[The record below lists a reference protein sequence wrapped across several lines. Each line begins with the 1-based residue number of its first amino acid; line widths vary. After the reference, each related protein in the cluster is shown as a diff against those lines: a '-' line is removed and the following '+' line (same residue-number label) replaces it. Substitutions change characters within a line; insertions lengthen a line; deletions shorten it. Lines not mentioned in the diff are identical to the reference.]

1 LRDYIKKIIE
11 NALITPR
18 KHRDVYDTGVL
29 REEPPEYHSFNTDA
43 FFEKSPLL
51 KYLDLK
57 TGAISGNTKTRRSL
71 ANIYAI
77 YSILH
82 FYSNDFFEKPNEY
95 KDFSGYDYTKLFLF
109 YRGLYGGE
117 RLQNHA
123 LNSRVNGEFKNKIV
137 SESGNDLIVVNEGK
151 YALHIDYLYVDGIDI
166 SRIAIRIIE
175 EYIQLL
181 VAKDSKLIS
190 DIEELIEMESADEKR
205 VKISELLNEQSE
217 ARIFEIISY
226 SILKSHYKN
235 IKVFFGFSLDK
246 LEEQYLM
253 LYKTGRTN
261 ANDGGIDFVMRPLG
275 RFFQVTEVTGSYDKY
290 LLDIDKVM
298 HFPITFVIKT
308 LQDKGSVATQLDNYI
323 EQKSGG
329 MKIIRERY
337 QKAIEEIITINE
349 LKDWLS
355 SLDGQ
360 SIDELLQDINKYY
373 RLELN
378 LPFTE
383 VDSE

>member
-1 LRDYIKKIIE
+1 LKEFIKNIIIDE
-11 NALITPR
+11 NDSLPIHSDGT
-18 KHRDVYDTGVL
+18 VEV
-29 REEPPEYHSFNTDA
+29 REVRPKYNKNNIKSLFD
-43 FFEKSPLL
+43 KSPLL
-51 KYLDLK
+51 KYLDSK
-57 TGAISGNTKTRRSL
+57 MGAISGGDKTRRSL
-71 ANIYAI
+71 GNIYAI

-82 FYSNDFFEKPNEY
+82 FYSKDFYNKPDAYRE
-95 KDFSGYDYTKLFLF
+95 FSGYDYTKLFVF
-109 YRGLYGGE
+109 FRGLYGGE
-117 RLQNHA
+117 KLQNHA

-137 SESGNDLIVVNEGK
+137 QESGNELIVINDGK
-151 YALHIDYLYVDGIDI
+151 YALHIDYLYVDGFDI

-181 VAKDSKLIS
+181 AAKDSKLIS
-190 DIEELIEMESADEKR
+190 DIEELINMKSPDNKR
-205 VKISELLNEQSE
+205 AKIAELLNEQSE

-235 IKVFFGFSLDK
+235 TKVFFGFSREELS
-246 LEEQYLM
+246 EQYLM

-275 RFFQVTEVTGSYDKY
+275 RFFQVTEVISSYDKY

-308 LQDKGSVATQLDNYI
+308 MRDKDTVITQINEYI

-329 MKIIRERY
+329 MRIIRERY
-337 QKAIEEIITINE
+337 KDAIEEIITINE
-349 LKDWLS
+349 LRTWLDA
-355 SLDGQ
+355 LDNQ
-360 SIDELLQDINKYY
+360 SVNELLHDINKYY

-378 LPFTE
+378 IPFT
-383 VDSE
+383 DSES

>member
-1 LRDYIKKIIE
+1 MKDFIKNILLDEFKDSS
-11 NALITPR
+11 N
-18 KHRDVYDTGVL
+18 
-29 REEPPEYHSFNTDA
+29 FNPDD

-57 TGAISGNTKTRRSL
+57 TGAILGNTKTRRSL

-77 YSILH
+77 YALLH
-82 FYSNDFFEKPNEY
+82 FYANDYYQKPDAY
-95 KDFSGYDYTKLFLF
+95 KEFGGYDYTKLFVF
-109 YRGLYGGE
+109 CRSLYGGE
-117 RLQNHA
+117 KLQNHA

-137 SESGNDLIVVNEGK
+137 SEAGNNLIIINEGK
-151 YALHIDYLYVDGIDI
+151 YALHIDYLYVDNIDI
-166 SRIAIRIIE
+166 SKIVIHVVE

-181 VAKDSKLIS
+181 AFKDSKLIS
-190 DIEELIEMESADEKR
+190 DIEELIEMESIDDKR
-205 VKISELLNEQSE
+205 TKISELLDEQSE

-235 IKVFFGFSLDK
+235 IKVFFGYSREDLQ
-246 LEEQYLM
+246 EQYLT

-275 RFFQVTEVTGSYDKY
+275 RFFQVTEVSSYDKY

-308 LQDKGSVATQLDNYI
+308 LQDKEIVLGQLNHYI

-329 MKIIRERY
+329 MRVVRERY
-337 QKAIEEIITINE
+337 QRAIEEIITINE
-349 LKDWLS
+349 LRNWLNA
-355 SLDGQ
+355 LNGQ
-360 SIDELLQDINKYY
+360 SVDELLQDINKYY

-383 VDSE
+383 DGSEE